1 MQVKHGRISVFES
14 SQRVIPDDEIVTW
27 IVGQIL
33 RFDLIYLKKN
43 FQKLSRNFNETFLE
57 KQL

>member
-27 IVGQIL
+27 IFGQIL
-33 RFDLIYLKKN
+33 RFDLIYLKKF
-43 FQKLSRNFNETFLE
+43 FQKLSRNFKETFLE

>member
-33 RFDLIYLKKN
+33 RFDLIYLKKI

>member
-14 SQRVIPDDEIVTW
+14 SQRVSPDDEIVTW

-33 RFDLIYLKKN
+33 RFDLIYLKYF